1 MSLLGW
7 VSVGVAAVG
16 AVAGARWGL
25 PGVIYGVG
33 LGWVMRASVGL
44 FLAARHLRLP
54 ATAEAV
60 PS

>member
-1 MSLLGW
+1 MS
-7 VSVGVAAVG
+7 VVVAVLG
-16 AVAGARWGL
+16 AVVGARWGL

-33 LGWVMRASVGL
+33 LGWVMRASVGM

-54 ATAEAV
+54 TAAQAV

>member
-1 MSLLGW
+1 
-7 VSVGVAAVG
+7 VSVGVAMLG

-33 LGWVMRASVGL
+33 LGWLMRATVGL
-44 FLAARHLRLP
+44 YLAARHLRLP
-54 ATAEAV
+54 GAAQAV

>member
-1 MSLLGW
+1 
-7 VSVGVAAVG
+7 VVG

-44 FLAARHLRLP
+44 ILAARHLRLP
-54 ATAEAV
+54 GVAQAV
-60 PS
+60 TS